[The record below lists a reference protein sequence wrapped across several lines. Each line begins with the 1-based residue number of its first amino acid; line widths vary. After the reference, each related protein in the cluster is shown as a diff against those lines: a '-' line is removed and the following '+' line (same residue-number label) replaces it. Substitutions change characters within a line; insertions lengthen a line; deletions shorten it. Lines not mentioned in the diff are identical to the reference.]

1 MQVAGA
7 PAALTGRDAFRR
19 RVRRTYAGYFFVSPA
34 ALLIVVFS
42 VVAIVVSFYISFFQ
56 WDILSEHHPF
66 VGLANYRQALG
77 GDNLFWIAL
86 GNTAYY
92 VVFVV
97 PGITVLGFGLAL
109 IANEALF
116 GRAIFRTIYF
126 LPSIT
131 PMVVIA
137 LIWIWLYT
145 PDGLLNTILGALG
158 LPQPNWLSDPNTA
171 MPAIIVM
178 SIWQAVGYY
187 TAIYM
192 AGLAD
197 IPQDF
202 YDAAKVD
209 GANRLQEV
217 RHITIPLLRNVTIF
231 VTVTLAIAA
240 FQMFTQVYVMTQGGP
255 VNATETMQAIIY
267 KNAFRYFKMGYA
279 SAISWLLFLVIFALV
294 AIQMRIF
301 RSRENF

>member
-7 PAALTGRDAFRR
+7 PAALTGRDAFMR

-42 VVAIVVSFYISFFQ
+42 IVAIVVSFYISFFQ
-56 WDILSEHHPF
+56 WDILSDKHPF

>member
-56 WDILSEHHPF
+56 WDILSDNHPF
-66 VGLANYRQALG
+66 LGLANYRQALG

-158 LPQPNWLSDPNTA
+158 LPQPNWLSDANTA

-178 SIWQAVGYY
+178 SVWQAVGYY

>member
-1 MQVAGA
+1 MQVASA
-7 PAALTGRDAFRR
+7 PAALTGWGAFRR

-42 VVAIVVSFYISFFQ
+42 LVAIVVSFYISFFQ
-56 WDILSEHHPF
+56 WDILSDTHPF

-86 GNTAYY
+86 RNTAYY

-116 GRAIFRTIYF
+116 GRAVFRTIYF

-145 PDGLLNTILGALG
+145 PDGLLNTILGAFG
-158 LPQPNWLSDPNTA
+158 LPQPNWLSDANTA

-178 SIWQAVGYY
+178 SVWQAVGYY

>member
-1 MQVAGA
+1 MQVAIA
-7 PAALTGRDAFRR
+7 PAALTGWGALRR
-19 RVRRTYAGYFFVSPA
+19 RVRRTYAGYFFVTPA

-42 VVAIVVSFYISFFQ
+42 VVAIVVSLYISFFQ
-56 WDILSEHHPF
+56 WDILSDTHPF
-66 VGLANYRQALG
+66 LGLANYRQALA
-77 GDNLFWIAL
+77 GDDLFWIAL
-86 GNTAYY
+86 RNTAYY

-116 GRAIFRTIYF
+116 GRAVFRTIYF

-178 SIWQAVGYY
+178 SVWQAVGYY

-209 GANRLQEV
+209 GANRLQEIW
-217 RHITIPLLRNVTIF
+217 HITIPLLRNVTIF

-279 SAISWLLFLVIFALV
+279 AAISWLLFLVIFALV
-294 AIQMRIF
+294 AVQMRIF
-301 RSRENF
+301 RSRETF